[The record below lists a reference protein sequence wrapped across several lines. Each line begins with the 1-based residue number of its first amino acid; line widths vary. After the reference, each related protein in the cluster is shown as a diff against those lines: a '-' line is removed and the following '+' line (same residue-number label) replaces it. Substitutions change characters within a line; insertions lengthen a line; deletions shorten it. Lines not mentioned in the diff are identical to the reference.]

1 MAARAER
8 DALRILVAE
17 DEAVEAL
24 GLKMFLAECGHT
36 VVAVVDSAEAAVNAA
51 LAHHPD
57 LVIMDICLRGTYEG
71 IQAALTIWIRW
82 EIPTIFITGYPETRE
97 QAQQAQP
104 LGYFVKPVIPEHL
117 RDALKTAAAWRMS
130 RRARP

>member
-1 MAARAER
+1 MAVGTER
-8 DALRILVAE
+8 DALRILVVE

-24 GLKMFLAECGHT
+24 GLKMFLAECGHS

-57 LVIMDICLRGTYEG
+57 LVIMDVCLRGTYEG
-71 IQAALTIWIRW
+71 IQAALTIWMRW

-117 RDALKTAAAWRMS
+117 RDALKTAAAWRTS